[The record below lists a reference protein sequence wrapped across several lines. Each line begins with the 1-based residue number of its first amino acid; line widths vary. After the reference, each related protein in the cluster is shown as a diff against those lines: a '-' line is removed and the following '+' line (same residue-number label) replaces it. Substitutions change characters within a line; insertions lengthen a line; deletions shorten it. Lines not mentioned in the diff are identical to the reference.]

1 MPLDDLDSAAIAREL
16 AREGVPLEV
25 EVLASCTSTNSLL
38 LERAAEPGAL
48 LLIADEQRAGRGR
61 RGRQWVT
68 RRGAALT
75 FSLRWQFRTPA
86 QGLRGLSLA
95 AGVALARA
103 LRAMGAHEVG
113 LKWPND
119 LLVAGSNAKLGGILV
134 ETCATHAGT
143 AAVIGVGLNCR
154 SVPALE
160 EHLMRRIAALEE
172 LLEPLPR
179 RDALAARLA
188 AELARALRAFEAGGL
203 AAFSEEWESLHAFRG
218 QHLSVSTDDGLTL
231 AGTAEGIAADGALL
245 LRTGSGLHSI
255 YNGSVAPAG
264 AA

>member
-1 MPLDDLDSAAIAREL
+1 MALDDLDSAAIARAL
-16 AREGVPLEV
+16 VCEGMPIEV
-25 EVLASCTSTNSLL
+25 EVLASCTSTNSVL
-38 LERAAEPGAL
+38 LERAAEAHAL
-48 LLIADEQRAGRGR
+48 LLIADEQHAGRGR
-61 RGRQWVT
+61 RGRRWITQ
-68 RRGAALT
+68 RGAALT
-75 FSLRWQFRTPA
+75 FSLRWPFRTPA
-86 QGLRGLSLA
+86 QALRGLSLT

-103 LRAMGAHEVG
+103 LRAMGAREVG

-134 ETCATHAGT
+134 ETHAAPAGT
-143 AAVIGVGLNCR
+143 AAIIGVGLNYL

-160 EHLMRRIAALEE
+160 DSLMRPIAALDE

-188 AELARALRAFEAGGL
+188 AELVRALRAFETGGL
-203 AAFSEEWESLHAFRG
+203 AAFSEEWESLHVFRG
-218 QHLSVSTDDGLTL
+218 QRLSVSTDDGLTF

-245 LRTGSGLHSI
+245 LRTGSGVRSI
-255 YNGSVAPAG
+255 YNGSVAPAR